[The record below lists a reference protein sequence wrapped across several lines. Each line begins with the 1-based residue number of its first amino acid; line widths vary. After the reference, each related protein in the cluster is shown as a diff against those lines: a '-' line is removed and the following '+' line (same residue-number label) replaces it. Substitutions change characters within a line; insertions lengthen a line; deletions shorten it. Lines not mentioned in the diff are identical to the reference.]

1 MGDGVQDLAIGA
13 FPDEGVGD
21 HDGRGIGGWPPV
33 GREIDNRWRLRAVEQ
48 DVASEISVDEL
59 AGRGVRFERTEGG
72 PGPQA
77 DAKGIVRS
85 GDQNPGPSIAWF
97 KDPAGNFMSV
107 LTGAE

>member
-1 MGDGVQDLAIGA
+1 M
-13 FPDEGVGD
+13 
-21 HDGRGIGGWPPV
+21 
-33 GREIDNRWRLRAVEQ
+33 
-48 DVASEISVDEL
+48 
-59 AGRGVRFERTEGG
+59 RFERTEGG